1 LNRLVICKRIHGSQ
15 CDVEAG
21 VGVVDG
27 EHIDAPSLVVESP
40 AGTTIGRVPSY
51 DGLRT
56 ADIWEGGN
64 VALRLPVL
72 AGDEAVWSIGAGDCG
87 ERACV
92 VVIATIVG
100 D

>member
-1 LNRLVICKRIHGSQ
+1 MVICKRVHGSL

-21 VGVVDG
+21 VSVVDG
-27 EHIDAPSLVVESP
+27 EHIDAPALVVESP
-40 AGTTIGRVPSY
+40 AGATIGRVPSR

-56 ADIWEGGN
+56 ADIWESGN
-64 VALRLPVL
+64 VALRVPVL

-87 ERACV
+87 ERARA
-92 VVIATIVG
+92 VVIAIIVR

>member
-1 LNRLVICKRIHGSQ
+1 MNRLVICKRIHGSL

-21 VGVVDG
+21 IGVVDG
-27 EHIDAPSLVVESP
+27 EHIDAPALVVESP
-40 AGTTIGRVPSY
+40 AGTTIGRVPSC

-56 ADIWEGGN
+56 ADIWGGN
-64 VALRLPVL
+64 VALRFPVL

-87 ERACV
+87 ERARA
-92 VVIATIVG
+92 VVIAIIVG